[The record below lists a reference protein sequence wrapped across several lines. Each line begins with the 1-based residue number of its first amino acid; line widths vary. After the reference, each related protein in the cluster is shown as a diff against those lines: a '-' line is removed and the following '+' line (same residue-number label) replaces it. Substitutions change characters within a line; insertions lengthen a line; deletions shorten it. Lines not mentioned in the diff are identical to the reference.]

1 MKSQQ
6 SLAQLEKEKRILEK
20 KAAAIRAKIDK
31 LEVKRGKFIIQL
43 ETITGEKYV
52 DIKSTHLK
60 RRKVKAQE
68 KVKSG
73 RSKRGSLKIL
83 LRKVFKKE
91 GKPLRIDEILKGL
104 KKVGYK
110 TASKNPIRQLSNRLY
125 ADKNLRRPSPGTFE
139 LKA

>member
-1 MKSQQ
+1 MKSQK
-6 SLAQLEKEKRILEK
+6 SVAELKKELAVREK
-20 KAAAIRAKIDK
+20 KAAAILAKIDK
-31 LEVKRGKFIIQL
+31 LEVKKSRLQKQYDEIMGGKSVK
-43 ETITGEKYV
+43 TKV
-52 DIKSTHLK
+52 VS
-60 RRKVKAQE
+60 RKVKAQG

-83 LRKVFKKE
+83 LGKVFKKE

-110 TASKNPIRQLSNRLY
+110 TASKNPMRQLSNRLY